1 VQFVPAIPAATGR
14 DSEYRVIG
22 HGMIKLDDSLID
34 VSIIIPLKNE
44 AENIE
49 ALSQELRTVLA
60 PQSWSWEVIWID
72 DGSEDGSLALLEDLS
87 GRDPR
92 QRYLSFEKNAGQSAA
107 LWAGFQASRGRV
119 IATIDGDAQ
128 NDPADIPG
136 FVEMVLKDE
145 ADMVNGYR
153 ARRKDTLVRKI
164 ASRIGNG
171 FRNLTTGKTV
181 RDVGCSTRAF
191 KRECV
196 ANLPLYKGMHRF
208 FPTLVAMQGF
218 RLAEIPAN
226 HRPRLKGQTK
236 YSINNRLWVGLW
248 DSFGVMWLQKRG
260 FQYKIVK
267 HSD

>member
-1 VQFVPAIPAATGR
+1 M
-14 DSEYRVIG
+14 S
-22 HGMIKLDDSLID
+22 ID
-34 VSIIIPLKNE
+34 VSIVIPLKDE
-44 AENIE
+44 AGNID
-49 ALSQELRTVLA
+49 ALARELKAALE

-72 DGSEDGSLALLEDLS
+72 DGSEDGSLALIEDLS
-87 GRDPR
+87 QKDSRH
-92 QRYLSFEKNAGQSAA
+92 RYLSFERNAGQSAA
-107 LWAGFQASRGRV
+107 LWAGFQAGRGRV

-136 FVEMVLKDE
+136 FVQIILDDQ

-153 ARRKDTLVRKI
+153 AGRKDNLVRKI

-171 FRNLTTGKTV
+171 FRNWTTGRTV

-196 ANLPLYKGMHRF
+196 ANLPLYKGLHRF
-208 FPTLVAMQGF
+208 LPTLVAMQGF

-226 HRPRLKGQTK
+226 HRPRLRGRTK

-248 DSFGVMWLQKRG
+248 DSFGVRWLQKRG
-260 FQYKIVK
+260 FHYKIVK
-267 HSD
+267 RSD